1 MDSVIDPAMD
11 PVMDPATNHG
21 KKIRKKKEKKEIR
34 TPDAY
39 KTETLVETLVDPLN
53 RIHLN
58 SFQDTFQETFQ
69 DNSLEEAK
77 LASLEESWKY
87 NAACQKRWATFQPI
101 LARLQRLGAY
111 DKNIKTVYDLLSVG
125 LYRDSY
131 HIDSSISKSEYNFID
146 QQLKL
151 FRMTPTEKS
160 NLYEALHRLGPL

>member
-1 MDSVIDPAMD
+1 MD

-21 KKIRKKKEKKEIR
+21 KKIRKKREKKESEIR

-39 KTETLVETLVDPLN
+39 KTETLVDPLN

-58 SFQDTFQETFQ
+58 SFQ
-69 DNSLEEAK
+69 NSLQDISCDELEQAK

-87 NAACQKRWATFQPI
+87 TAACQKRWTTFQPI

-131 HIDSSISKSEYNFID
+131 HIESSISESEYNFID

-160 NLYEALHRLGPL
+160 NLYEALHRLGP

>member
-1 MDSVIDPAMD
+1 MDSVIDPA
-11 PVMDPATNHG
+11 MDPATNHG

-58 SFQDTFQETFQ
+58 SFQDTFQ